1 MKTLLYRKNQLVPSD
16 TAIKRFYC
24 NSLHVR
30 SFLYHKSRRNDRRKG
45 VICTYTYYRNDPRFL
60 KIRNVDDNVDPV
72 AQVLVDD
79 NITLDH
85 VQRLLIQ
92 RIDYILYNI
101 GIHGNRTRRFFF
113 LIIHIWRYTNIL
125 CIIKYGKYNYFP
137 VWCIP
142 HIVHTSKDTRV
153 YGLNIEQCC
162 SIKNCFLK
170 RYSYEYH

>member
-1 MKTLLYRKNQLVPSD
+1 MSRPLSSKTNLHHILYEIIHLKSIFSLFKTFFFSTSTLKMKTLLYRKNQLVPSD

-30 SFLYHKSRRNDRRKG
+30 SFVYHKSRRNDRRKG

-101 GIHGNRTRRFFF
+101 GIHGNRTRRIFF

-137 VWCIP
+137 V
-142 HIVHTSKDTRV
+142 
-153 YGLNIEQCC
+153 
-162 SIKNCFLK
+162 
-170 RYSYEYH
+170 